1 MTRRKQYHWD
11 SMKVEQHPRPDG
23 VVDMEL
29 DCVTCRTR
37 LYVSDAS
44 IDAVL
49 ASLRHAG
56 AAILVC
62 YRCGQA
68 QKIRWKVPRGR
79 SRCD

>member
-11 SMKVEQHPRPDG
+11 NTKVERHLHPNG

-29 DCVTCRTR
+29 DCATCRTR

-49 ASLRHAG
+49 ASLRRAG
-56 AAILVC
+56 AAVLVC
-62 YRCGQA
+62 YACGQG
-68 QKIRWKVPRGR
+68 QMIRWKIPR
-79 SRCD
+79 SRRKCD

>member
-11 SMKVEQHPRPDG
+11 NTKVERHLQPND

-49 ASLRHAG
+49 ASLRRAG
-56 AAILVC
+56 AAVLVC
-62 YRCGQA
+62 YACGQA
-68 QKIRWKVPRGR
+68 QMIRWKVPR
-79 SRCD
+79 SRRKCD